1 MRKHRILLADD
12 TDDIR
17 AVFQEGLESRG
28 FEVVPAA
35 TVNEA
40 LRLISTESFDSC
52 SPTCTCR
59 MLMMD
64 LPSSMPC
71 AIHSPTL

>member
-35 TVNEA
+35 TVSGA
-40 LRLISTESFDSC
+40 LRLIST
-52 SPTCTCR
+52 
-59 MLMMD
+59 
-64 LPSSMPC
+64 
-71 AIHSPTL
+71 